1 MQIDIKQCKLIVNV
15 KKQVNIVAL
24 QVDDS
29 DITLYQNNC
38 LSNRKWKL
46 TQIRLHKRF
55 LLILLSFWPN
65 WPPFAL
71 SLFDW
76 TIVEWYWQKPKSST
90 ILNKSY
96 TMRSCWG
103 KKVFSSLEATF
114 ESSLG
119 HNFLRSQW
127 HTTAILHSSLLGL
140 LYTTVWWSEKFS
152 IHCHGGVFLHLIRT
166 DFV

>member
-1 MQIDIKQCKLIVNV
+1 M
-15 KKQVNIVAL
+15 
-24 QVDDS
+24 
-29 DITLYQNNC
+29 
-38 LSNRKWKL
+38 

-71 SLFDW
+71 SLFDR
-76 TIVEWYWQKPKSST
+76 TIAEWYWQKPKSST

-127 HTTAILHSSLLGL
+127 HTTALHSDAFFRSQRDINRHGNWLDFWKIQVNLVNFISGTFGTAWDKYSKNGL
-140 LYTTVWWSEKFS
+140 TFGCLEEKKGWNFDLE
-152 IHCHGGVFLHLIRT
+152 IIFFKQKQ
-166 DFV
+166 DFGIFI